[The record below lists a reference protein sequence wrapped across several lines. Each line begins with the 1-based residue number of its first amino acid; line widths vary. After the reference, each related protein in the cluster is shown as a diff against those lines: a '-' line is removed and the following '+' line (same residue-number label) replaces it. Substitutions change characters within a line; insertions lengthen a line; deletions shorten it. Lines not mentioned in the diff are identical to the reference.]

1 MWVIPRQDINTLSF
15 LSGEKMPSYTLLNN
29 ISHKDLKVI
38 NRFSASYGD
47 NIAST
52 LTFPTEFA
60 DIQREYPILF
70 RKAPDTGKFESVVLF
85 GFQKNEN
92 LFLNSTEDGNAKGN
106 GWNAGYIPAVIARG
120 PFLIGFQTQNING
133 IEEKVPVIH
142 VDMDSPRLSNTEGTP
157 VFLEH
162 GGNSA
167 YLENVSRTL
176 QAIHEGMIISD
187 AMFAAFTRFDLIE
200 PVTVDIELNNGNKY
214 QLTNYHT
221 ISAEKLSAL
230 SGEALFELNNLGFL
244 HGAFLV
250 LSSLANLN
258 KLIGIKNRRG

>member
-1 MWVIPRQDINTLSF
+1 MA
-15 LSGEKMPSYTLLNN
+15 SYTLLNN

-38 NRFSASYGD
+38 NRFSASFGD
-47 NIAST
+47 NVAST
-52 LTFPTEFA
+52 LTFPTEFS
-60 DIQREYPILF
+60 DVQREYPILF

-92 LFLNSTEDGNAKGN
+92 LFLNNTENSNELGN
-106 GWNAGYIPAVIARG
+106 GWDANYIPAVIARG

-133 IEEKVPVIH
+133 ADEKVPVIH
-142 VDMDSPRLSNTEGTP
+142 VDMDSPRLSQAEGVS

-167 YLENVSRTL
+167 YLEYVSRTL
-176 QAIHEGMIISD
+176 QAIHEGMTTSD
-187 AMFAAFTRFDLIE
+187 AMFAAFTEFDLIE
-200 PVTVDIELNNGNKY
+200 PVTVDIEVNNGNKY

-230 SGEALFELNNLGFL
+230 SGDALFELNRKGFL
-244 HGAFLV
+244 QGAYLV

-258 KLIGIKNRRG
+258 KLISIKNRRG